1 MIELAIKETNSNE
14 MAKSY
19 RNESNRGN
27 LDSNHGAVDN
37 RVGPANVNPAPLM
50 LVEPKRESG
59 STRRKKTGSTRPVNP
74 VPRRNKPP
82 TFTGYKW
89 KPSGLTGWELYTRK
103 PSISK
108 SGGRSSTGKYLGY
121 YSAEAVKL
129 LYAATQKTANTG
141 RA

>member
-1 MIELAIKETNSNE
+1 MIELANEVSNE
-14 MAKSY
+14 KM
-19 RNESNRGN
+19 ES
-27 LDSNHGAVDN
+27 
-37 RVGPANVNPAPLM
+37 VGPGPTRGTVVADRGVPLVGMDQGLTVNPVPPWA
-50 LVEPKRESG
+50 VEPKREFG
-59 STRRKKTGSTRPVNP
+59 STRPKKTGSTRPVNP
-74 VPRRNKPP
+74 VPHRDKPP

-121 YSAEAVKL
+121 YSAEAVKV
-129 LYAATQKTANTG
+129 LYAATQKTANDR